1 MKTLISIIVILVGV
15 GCSKPEDSISGTYES
30 ETSKLVLG
38 NDSFFEM
45 RLKPKG
51 DYIVKGRWEVING
64 GINLEHHRFEEITS
78 LRFEKNGDLTVIATT
93 KYVKGNLEK
102 RDYQEKDFITY
113 KKIKNRAEKKKA
125 NEQSRK

>member
-1 MKTLISIIVILVGV
+1 MKTLISFIVILIGV
-15 GCSKPEDSISGTYES
+15 GCSKPEDSIAGTYES
-30 ETSKLVLG
+30 ENSKLILG
-38 NDSFFEM
+38 NDSVFEM